1 MQIYSQLTPLALNG
15 AAGSAVAMGYF
26 DGIHRGHRAVIQGA
40 VQWAQAHGACPALF
54 TFRPPSGS
62 RDEGQAPAL
71 YPGQARTGESLG
83 VQHVSLPG
91 IWRSSRCGRKN
102 SSRAS

>member
-40 VQWAQAHGACPALF
+40 VQWAQAMVPARRCL
-54 TFRPPSGS
+54 PLSCH
-62 RDEGQAPAL
+62 PAA
-71 YPGQARTGESLG
+71 G
-83 VQHVSLPG
+83 
-91 IWRSSRCGRKN
+91 
-102 SSRAS
+102 